1 MKKFLILY
9 LCSSTLLYSQNPN
22 FDQDI
27 IISTNVDT
35 TEVKIGE
42 ELNFKID
49 ISSKNKYNISFDE
62 IPNFMPFEITEL
74 SLIHI

>member
-1 MKKFLILY
+1 MKNFLTLY
-9 LCSSTLLYSQNPN
+9 LCSITLLYCQNPN

-27 IISTNVDT
+27 IISTNVDS

-49 ISSKNKYNISFDE
+49 ISSKNKYNISIEEVE
-62 IPNFMPFEITEL
+62 IIKENVVFKIPGKLN
-74 SLIHI
+74 